1 MAKATRHLHHN
12 EEQYVAKMNFRSER
26 ILQSQID
33 RLNREK
39 LLQVKSLNAQ
49 MRNYER
55 KLQKINERVLEV
67 ERLSQNSAD
76 PHQRPPTREHFKKLS
91 SDAVRQRHMTTGV
104 GYSYIDNLL
113 GSSRPLVNRSLRWG
127 INPSIPSLQRESLE
141 SISFANASSKTFV
154 TEIKGQPIYLR
165 PREAV
170 FLKQQKQS
178 DLVLPQIVLNAK
190 QNEAPK
196 QKHNVKT
203 VSFPNLSHTKEAKV
217 QFTDETKSELS
228 SQEVNP
234 HLPPILEN
242 EIEGKPLIPKGKI
255 GENWTIGIGEERD
268 YVTDELLASE
278 ACKVEDFNSKN
289 TSENRET
296 EKIRI
301 KSPENGLSLGTPGVK
316 QFTRSSETLTSEKE
330 ELETAGQHDSE
341 NKVCPPLYKL
351 RSRRF
356 SL

>member
-1 MAKATRHLHHN
+1 MAKATRHFHHN

-33 RLNREK
+33 RLNKEK

-67 ERLSQNSAD
+67 ERLAQNSAD

-113 GSSRPLVNRSLRWG
+113 GSSRPLVNRPLRWG
-127 INPSIPSLQRESLE
+127 INPSVPSLQRESLK

-170 FLKQQKQS
+170 FIKQQKQS
-178 DLVLPQIVLNAK
+178 DLVLPHIALNAK

-196 QKHNVKT
+196 QKHSVKT
-203 VSFPNLSHTKEAKV
+203 VSFPNISLTKEAKV
-217 QFTDETKSELS
+217 QFTEEEKREFS

-234 HLPPILEN
+234 YLPSILEN
-242 EIEGKPLIPKGKI
+242 EVQGKTLIPKGEKEEKWFV
-255 GENWTIGIGEERD
+255 GMGEERD
-268 YVTDELLASE
+268 YVADELFASE
-278 ACKVEDFNSKN
+278 ACKEDLNSKN
-289 TSENRET
+289 TIENSET

-316 QFTRSSETLTSEKE
+316 QFTRSSETLSSEKE
-330 ELETAGQHDSE
+330 ELETAGQHVSE
-341 NKVCPPLYKL
+341 DKVFPPLYKL
-351 RSRRF
+351 HSRRF